1 MSQFVCRLERENQ
14 DQGSVKEELKRK
26 KIVVQLELEFFLTDL
41 MLWMQG
47 KNVFIK
53 EDCMILNFGLV
64 FFLQLTKHSFQ

>member
-1 MSQFVCRLERENQ
+1 MCRLERENQ